1 MSIFNGAEQIQPVLE
16 ELSRVTGTAF
26 VEVSVAEEDTTIQC
40 SYAQA
45 VDGIVLDTEGYTPG
59 GGSEV
64 IPGTVILASHSMEDI
79 RLLCDTVHR
88 IQDASLIPCTTEF
101 S

>member
-1 MSIFNGAEQIQPVLE
+1 MGHPERKTAKWQRCDRERHIVDFNGAEQIQPVLE

-45 VDGIVLDTEGYTPG
+45 VDGIVLDTE
-59 GGSEV
+59 
-64 IPGTVILASHSMEDI
+64 DI
-79 RLLCDTVHR
+79 RRVEAQR
-88 IQDASLIPCTTEF
+88 
-101 S
+101 

>member
-1 MSIFNGAEQIQPVLE
+1 M
-16 ELSRVTGTAF
+16 
-26 VEVSVAEEDTTIQC
+26 SVAEEDTTIQC

-64 IPGTVILASHSMEDI
+64 IPGTRVD
-79 RLLCDTVHR
+79 VY
-88 IQDASLIPCTTEF
+88 QDGRVSTKIHCAWGRRPGH
-101 S
+101 